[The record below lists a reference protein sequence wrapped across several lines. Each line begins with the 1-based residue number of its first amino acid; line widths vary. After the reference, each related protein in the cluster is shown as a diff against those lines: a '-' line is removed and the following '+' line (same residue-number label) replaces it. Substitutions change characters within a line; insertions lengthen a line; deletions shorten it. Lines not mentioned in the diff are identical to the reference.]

1 MTDFTATRRLM
12 LAGALGAGA
21 AALGGVARAQYIAS
35 GVTRTVKTTNGP
47 VVGLV
52 ENGVSTFKGLRY
64 GAPPVGPL
72 RWAPPAR
79 PKPWTDPALA
89 AQFGASAIQ
98 LSSGGS
104 AVRYPGTV
112 GPALNQ
118 LMTSG
123 EDITRQS
130 EDCLF
135 LNLWTPALDN
145 KARPVMV
152 WFHGGGFNY
161 GSGNWPVY
169 NGHNLAKNH
178 DVVLVS
184 VTHRLNAF
192 GYLHLADLGGDA
204 ASGNAGMLDLIASLQ
219 WVHDNI
225 AAFGGDP
232 GNVTIFGQSGGGA
245 KVSTMQAMPA
255 AKGLRHK
262 GIVQSGAAL
271 RSGDKDRATEQARA
285 IMKAMGGLD
294 IAAMREAPASAIMAA
309 ARTAGPIGGRWGPV
323 MDGVALT
330 GHPFDPIANPAG
342 ADVPIMVG
350 CTSDE
355 QTLYN
360 VGFDWW
366 GKQTEAQ
373 MIERLMAQYGPL
385 TDKLVAAAKA
395 AEGQPQLPLYGHH
408 LQGGLRLIR
417 GAGRAQGGAGA
428 AGLSLRL
435 GVGFAR
441 GQRHDARAPHDGDSL
456 RLRQRRQ
463 GPDPAWD
470 RTLDRGAGQADL
482 GRVGRLRP
490 HRRSQCAEVAASPL
504 AEIRS
509 GCPRHD
515 DLQHQKPRGERPL
528 RRVPQT
534 DARDASG
541 LDSAPP
547 RRTP

>member
-12 LAGALGAGA
+12 LAAGLGAGA
-21 AALGGVARAQYIAS
+21 AALAGGLAQAQYIAS
-35 GVTRTVKTTNGP
+35 GVTRVVKTTNGP

-52 ENGVSTFKGLRY
+52 ENGVPTFKGLRY

-72 RWAPPAR
+72 RWAPPAK

-89 AQFGASAIQ
+89 AQYGPAAIQ

-112 GPALNQ
+112 GAALNQ

-135 LNLWTPALDN
+135 LNLWTPALDG

-192 GYLHLADLGGDA
+192 GYLHLADLGGDP

-225 AAFGGDP
+225 AQFGGDP

-271 RSGDKDRATEQARA
+271 RSGDRDRATEQARA

-294 IAAMREAPASAIMAA
+294 LAAMREAPVAAVMAA
-309 ARTAGPIGGRWGPV
+309 ARTAGPAGGRWGPV
-323 MDGVALT
+323 MDGVAIT
-330 GHPFDPIANPAG
+330 GHPFDPVANPAG

-373 MIERLMAQYGPL
+373 LVERLKAQYGPL

-395 AEGQPQLPLYGHH
+395 AYPNDNPSYLYTDITSKAAFVSSAALAERKAAQTPPVYLYVWEWGSPVD
-408 LQGGLRLIR
+408 GG
-417 GAGRAQGGAGA
+417 
-428 AGLSLRL
+428 
-435 GVGFAR
+435 VM
-441 GQRHDARAPHDGDSL
+441 RAPHTMEIPFVFDNVDKGPILLGTEPSTVALGKQASAAWVAFARTGDPNAPKSTL
-456 RLRQRRQ
+456 
-463 GPDPAWD
+463 PHWPKYDPAV
-470 RTLDRGAGQADL
+470 RPTMIFNTKS
-482 GRVGRLRP
+482 RVENDPYAEFRKMMPATRP
-490 HRRSQCAEVAASPL
+490 A
-504 AEIRS
+504 
-509 GCPRHD
+509 
-515 DLQHQKPRGERPL
+515 
-528 RRVPQT
+528 
-534 DARDASG
+534 
-541 LDSAPP
+541 
-547 RRTP
+547 